1 MYAGGQLWMLSEM
14 LRDPEWMKKDR
25 TVILAVGAM
34 YGLFLIALVC
44 GQRKKR
50 TDDRLFADGVR
61 CEYINSASVLIY
73 YQYLRLTIIG
83 RDACANSASV
93 LR

>member
-1 MYAGGQLWMLSEM
+1 MLSEM
-14 LRDPEWMKKDR
+14 LRDPEWMQKDR
-25 TVILAVGAM
+25 TVILAIGAM

-61 CEYINSASVLIY
+61 CEYECRFSPHLPPISTPYHYRS
-73 YQYLRLTIIG
+73 
-83 RDACANSASV
+83 
-93 LR
+93 